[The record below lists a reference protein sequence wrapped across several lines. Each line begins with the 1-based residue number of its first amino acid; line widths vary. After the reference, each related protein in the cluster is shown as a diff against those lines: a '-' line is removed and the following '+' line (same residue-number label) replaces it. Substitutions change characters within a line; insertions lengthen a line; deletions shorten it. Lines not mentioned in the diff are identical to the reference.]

1 MSLGWIEYIEHM
13 PSDFEAFVLCLKCWK
28 TFRKLKILEICNSD
42 QINLDCKSNS
52 NISGDEILHVVKWIQ
67 MVRKFRHL
75 FFGEILHF
83 VAGVERSLPYREPW
97 SLCAMSSNVVT
108 FLKCCNLQKPIHSS
122 GQLG

>member
-52 NISGDEILHVVKWIQ
+52 NICGDEILHVVKCIQ

-97 SLCAMSSNVVT
+97 SHFSCRLWQRVDLCRNVET
-108 FLKCCNLQKPIHSS
+108 F
-122 GQLG
+122 